1 MYEAFS
7 SLFPSITLW
16 LGSTGARTS
25 WHLEDVCVVEV
36 ALGTAYYF
44 PCGWLIRQEATLTA
58 EPLEGSYCVYEVA
71 ISARPPPESDTGDA
85 LELVPHTSSSS
96 SSGGGGG
103 GGSSSSVPELYELC
117 LQGEVEVNSVL
128 HVTLDDAT
136 RMQV

>member
-1 MYEAFS
+1 MYEALSFA
-7 SLFPSITLW
+7 LFVSITLW

-25 WHLEDVCVVEV
+25 WHLEDVCVVDV

-58 EPLEGSYCVYEVA
+58 EPLEGSYCVYEVV
-71 ISARPPPESDTGDA
+71 ISARPPPESDSSDA
-85 LELVPHTSSSS
+85 VEGVPHTS
-96 SSGGGGG
+96 
-103 GGSSSSVPELYELC
+103 GSIPELYELC
-117 LQGEVEVNSVL
+117 LQGEVEVDNVL